1 MNELELY
8 KYIGHRLPN
17 VPRVSGIINRILKPI
32 YNRKNRGLIVSD
44 VFGFKM
50 ELDPR
55 ECVDGNLLFCP
66 QLYDYKEIRFMDKH
80 LGSDDV
86 FVDIGSHIGFYS
98 LMASRK
104 CKKIVAI
111 EANPETFQ
119 RLQKNIRLNHA
130 NISAINSGVSDKKEL
145 LQLSPNSGT
154 NAGEMSF
161 MGNCE
166 NGIEVQCVPL
176 IDILEQRNVKA
187 IKMMKIDVE
196 GYEHKI
202 LNHFYN
208 NADKSLF
215 PQFLITEFYEDNVHN
230 TTGNQIQLLE
240 KHGYKEIFRSR
251 DNRVLQKFHTF
262 SSTPSGT

>member
-8 KYIGHRLPN
+8 QYIGHRLPRA
-17 VPRVSGIINRILKPI
+17 PHVSGIINRILKPI
-32 YNRKNRGLIVSD
+32 YNRKNRGLVVSD
-44 VFGFKM
+44 VFDFKM

-66 QLYDYKEIRFMDKH
+66 QLYDYKEMMFMDKN
-80 LGSDDV
+80 LKGDDV

-104 CKKIVAI
+104 CKTVVAI

-119 RLQKNIRLNHA
+119 RLRKNIQLNHA
-130 NISAINSGVSDKKEL
+130 AISAIHSGVSDKKEL
-145 LQLSPNSGT
+145 LRLSPNTGT

-176 IDILEQRNVKA
+176 IDILEQQHIKA
-187 IKMMKIDVE
+187 IKMLKIDVE
-196 GYEHKI
+196 GYEYKI

-208 NADKSLF
+208 HADKSLF
-215 PQFLITEFYEDNVHN
+215 PQLLITEFYENNVHN

-240 KHGYKEIFRSR
+240 KYGYKEIFRSH
-251 DNRVLQKFHTF
+251 DNRIFQAA
-262 SSTPSGT
+262 SSY